1 MMTCQE
7 VAELVDRALDEKL
20 PWTQR
25 WVVRLHLLYCK
36 ACVRYRRHVRTMRR
50 LIGAAVAAAPP
61 PDHAAPLLRAA
72 EDAADVAPTSADAPT
87 GVAADATAR
96 DATGVIAPDAADAG
110 EKLPAPA
117 RRRIVEAMEK
127 LGA

>member
-7 VAELVDRALDEKL
+7 VAELVDRSLDEKL

-50 LIGAAVAAAPP
+50 LIREEVSATPDAAAP
-61 PDHAAPLLRAA
+61 
-72 EDAADVAPTSADAPT
+72 
-87 GVAADATAR
+87 DATR
-96 DATGVIAPDAADAG
+96 PATC
-110 EKLPAPA
+110 ETLPPPA
-117 RRRIVEAMEK
+117 RQRIIETLEK
-127 LGA
+127 HA